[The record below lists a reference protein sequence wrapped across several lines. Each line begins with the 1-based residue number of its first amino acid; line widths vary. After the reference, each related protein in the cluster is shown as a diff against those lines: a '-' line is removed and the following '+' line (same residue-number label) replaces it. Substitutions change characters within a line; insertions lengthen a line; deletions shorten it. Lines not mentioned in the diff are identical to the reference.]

1 MAQQT
6 GDRGVLGV
14 LVGLAQ
20 ARPASGHLCLLGRT
34 DGRKEVTAAP
44 RRSDLPPGAHAAEAG
59 RCQEEWPGRVPAL
72 RPACRCRNPGSG
84 RSRGFRLRLGARS
97 ARTGAGPASIPVPAY
112 LAPAGAPPTG
122 GECSW
127 GPCLGP
133 RVTQAWWGQPF
144 RPGLS
149 AGRSASVCF
158 IFASSQE
165 KVLFL
170 GDRLLQVGPPG

>member
-1 MAQQT
+1 MSSVCSSAFA
-6 GDRGVLGV
+6 R
-14 LVGLAQ
+14 
-20 ARPASGHLCLLGRT
+20 ARPASGHLRLLGRKE
-34 DGRKEVTAAP
+34 GRKEG
-44 RRSDLPPGAHAAEAG
+44 RRSRQRRAARISLPGSRGGGREVPGGVARPGA
-59 RCQEEWPGRVPAL
+59 
-72 RPACRCRNPGSG
+72 RPPPCVSCRNPGSG
-84 RSRGFRLRLGARS
+84 RSRGFRLWLGARS
-97 ARTGAGPASIPVPAY
+97 VRTGAGPASIPVPAY

-133 RVTQAWWGQPF
+133 RVTGAWWGQPF

-149 AGRSASVCF
+149 TGRSASVCF